1 MQRLLF
7 ALSFVVLGLRGQFTG
22 LATPADGSRVY
33 FASPLRLK
41 GTGQPAHGKL
51 FVADT
56 TGVRLVRS
64 RERVEPEPFNP
75 IGGWGLT
82 NAHSYRSA
90 EVSSDGRVVAA
101 DLLRVCLG
109 GCRAAI
115 NRQASS
121 VLGATPAQDA
131 DREGSLQLSR
141 NGRYALRSFGFYP
154 LSTGLS
160 VIDLQ
165 TGAERRI
172 PPLNERL
179 APPPGR
185 AIADDGSVLLASEDR
200 IALVRPDNSIV
211 EHAPGAL
218 EFLALAHLAAAA
230 DTAVYTVRSGGW
242 DGFVVRHIDLRNG
255 RRQTLVELADSDQVN
270 VSDDGRLVLYLAGNP
285 RKQAMLLEP
294 GRGTRQLTAEPRG
307 VQTAILSGDGRVVY
321 AVTGGGRLVRI
332 DAASGA
338 ETEIIGPTTDLTEWT
353 VQGWPGDLV
362 TLSGVNLQD
371 EARENAPP
379 LPPFAGDLTMWLG
392 GRKVPVLRV
401 TPESVTFQIPWDTAY
416 TSSDFPAPATAER
429 TAPSL
434 FEPPIGSVW
443 VRPPNATFAGG
454 VIGSFANPKAAARTG
469 DIVHFFMVGLG
480 PTSPPAVTGDV
491 APRTEPLARLS
502 PPIQC
507 SPEVEV
513 LYAGLAPGFYSLY
526 QVDVR
531 ILAPYAGRPALDV
544 NCAGAWTK
552 VAVEP

>member
-1 MQRLLF
+1 M
-7 ALSFVVLGLRGQFTG
+7 
-22 LATPADGSRVY
+22 Y

-51 FVADT
+51 FVADEG
-56 TGVRLVRS
+56 GVRLVRS
-64 RERVEPEPFNP
+64 RERVEPAPFNP

-90 EVSSDGRVVAA
+90 DVSGDGRVVAT
-101 DLLRVCLG
+101 DLLRVCRG
-109 GCRAAI
+109 GCRAAV

-121 VLGATPAQDA
+121 LLGATPDQDV
-131 DREGSLQLSR
+131 DYEGGLRLSR
-141 NGRYALRSFGFYP
+141 NGRFALRSLGVSPLITRFNVID
-154 LSTGLS
+154 LSTG
-160 VIDLQ
+160 
-165 TGAERRI
+165 GERGF
-172 PPLNERL
+172 PGLDVLLNPL
-179 APPPGR
+179 PGR
-185 AIADDGSVLLASEDR
+185 AIADDGSVLLASADR
-200 IALVRPDNSIV
+200 LAVVRPDNSMV
-211 EHAPGAL
+211 ELPL
-218 EFLALAHLAAAA
+218 ERGEVPVLAHLDAAAA
-230 DTAVYTVRSGGW
+230 RVVYTARHRAIE
-242 DGFVVRHIDLRNG
+242 GFVVRSIGVQSGSPH
-255 RRQTLVELADSDQVN
+255 TLVELADSDDVSS
-270 VSDDGRLVLYLAGNP
+270 SDDGRLVLYLAGSP
-285 RKQAMLLEP
+285 RKQALVRDAA
-294 GRGTRQLTAEPRG
+294 GVSRHLTAEPQG
-307 VQTAILSGDGRVVY
+307 IQTAVLSGDGRVVY

-332 DAASGA
+332 DTASGA
-338 ETEIIGPTTDLTEWT
+338 VTEIIGPTASLVEWT
-353 VQGWPGDLV
+353 IQGWPGDLV
-362 TLSGVNLQD
+362 TLNGVNLQD
-371 EARENAPP
+371 ETRENAPP
-379 LPPFAGDLTMWLG
+379 LAPFAGDLTMWLG

-401 TPESVTFQIPWDTAY
+401 TPESVTFQIPWGTPY
-416 TSSDFPAPATAER
+416 TSSDFPALAIAER

-443 VRPPNATFAGG
+443 VRTPYPTFAGG

-491 APRTEPLARLS
+491 APRNEPLARMS

-544 NCAGAWTK
+544 NCAGTWTK